1 MIFKENTKGT
11 SIGQLIN
18 ELSKVSHTYFQ
29 QQLKQYN
36 IGHGQ
41 IRTLFVIS
49 HHKALT
55 QKELSGFLKLDK
67 SSITSQLQILEK
79 NGYIKRVVS
88 EEDGRKQNILVTEK
102 AKQVLKPI
110 KQTMYRWTDLLLHDF
125 SEEEKEVLSKY
136 LIRMRDN
143 VGNNLLEGSGMSG
156 CGTIDPE

>member
-1 MIFKENTKGT
+1 MIFNENTKGT

-55 QKELSGFLKLDK
+55 QKELSAYLNLDK
-67 SSITSQLQILEK
+67 SSITSQLQILER

-88 EEDGRKQNILVTEK
+88 EEDGRKQNIKVTEK
-102 AKQVLKPI
+102 AKQVLEPI
-110 KQTMYRWTDLLLHDF
+110 KKTMYKWTDLLLRGF
-125 SEEEKEVLSKY
+125 SEEEKEILSVY

-143 VGNNLLEGSGMSG
+143 VGDNLLESSGDSG
-156 CGTIDPE
+156 CRTINPE